1 MSKYVRSFNN
11 GKPANQINTAPH
23 LYNTG
28 APHIREEV
36 TDEIKK
42 EFAEVIS
49 YSKVLG
55 HKSNDYF
62 YNVYNIYLEN
72 TSYFRDNIKTS
83 YLQSINKTLADN
95 IIDNNTYFQ
104 KFNGDPVEEPEFYGY
119 KVTLDKFTLEE
130 LILCGNLY
138 GKAML
143 LPHLEDDEVTIS
155 VVHPWQYKLYDDEVH
170 IMYYKLKKDVKNETE
185 EEVPI
190 IFKRKFEELDN
201 GEYLVKDRYYE
212 YEKDKPYA
220 TKTFKVMI
228 LPFKEIK
235 SERMFTD
242 GVLELSFVHSA
253 AWTSLYKDIKT
264 GASLAIVDER
274 MTDKNGNIND
284 KRLNY
289 VAVNGA
295 TSTINALDGQR
306 DKMFFEHYSP
316 SIRSTDPDNIIK
328 MVENKT
334 ASIMN
339 LPVSIIS
346 SATATGEMVVDSK
359 TAKRFNKTKKLL
371 QEDINLMLKPLQ
383 IELILEDYKNE
394 TKDSIIK
401 SGVLLKQNTLG
412 TQLPILLE
420 LYSDKPEE
428 WVMKEYLKAEIKS
441 NTPLTDDEKELAIEL
456 GLVTEIEELATEQ
469 VNQDNEQEGEQP
481 TEENKKGD
489 ITGAKQM
496 ENADKVNIQGVAA
509 TDT

>member
-1 MSKYVRSFNN
+1 MSKYIRSFNN
-11 GKPANQINTAPH
+11 GKPANQINSAPH
-23 LYNTG
+23 LFNTG
-28 APHIREEV
+28 TPHIRQEV

-42 EFAEVIS
+42 EFTEVVS

-55 HKSNDYF
+55 HRDNDYY

-72 TSYFRDNIKTS
+72 TNYFYDNIKTS

-104 KFNGDPVEEPEFYGY
+104 KFSGERVEEPTFYGY

-130 LILCGNLY
+130 TILCGNLY
-138 GKAML
+138 GKALL
-143 LPHLEDDEVTIS
+143 LPHLEEDEVTIS
-155 VVHPWQYKLYDDEVH
+155 VVHPWQYRLYDNEVH
-170 IMYYKLKKDVKNETE
+170 IMYYKLKKDPKNETE
-185 EEVPI
+185 EEVPVVL
-190 IFKRKFEELDN
+190 KRKYEELPS
-201 GEYLVKDRYYE
+201 GEFLVRDRYYE
-212 YEKDKPYA
+212 YEKDRPYA
-220 TKTFKVMI
+220 SKTFKVMI
-228 LPFKEIK
+228 VPFKEIK

-264 GASLAIVDER
+264 GASLAIVDDR
-274 MTDKNGNIND
+274 MVDKNGNIND

-306 DKMFFEHYSP
+306 DKMFFEHYAP
-316 SIRSTDPDNIIK
+316 SIRSTDHDNIIK

-383 IELILEDYKNE
+383 IELVLEDYKNE

-412 TQLPILLE
+412 TQLPILHE

-428 WVMKEYLKAEIKS
+428 WVMREYLKAEIKS

-456 GLVTEIEELATEQ
+456 GLITEVEEIATEQ
-469 VNQDNEQEGEQP
+469 LEQEGQEGKEAAED
-481 TEENKKGD
+481 TNKKGD